1 MKIPRKPSLK
11 PSVVIAAIIGV
22 AILGAGGVF
31 AYQHFTNQASE
42 SQKAPDK
49 QEEIPV
55 TPTTT
60 PPAKGGQQNTPDEDP
75 ETPSSDGPAITITAM
90 NQNDGT
96 LQIRSVIQ
104 AIWSDGTCTLSMTK
118 ASDTVTREAAL
129 QPLPSTTTCQGF
141 DIPVSDLSPGSWTV
155 RITATNGTTTINT
168 ESETTIQ

>member
-1 MKIPRKPSLK
+1 MKIPRKSSLK
-11 PSVVIAAIIGV
+11 PSVVIASIIGV
-22 AILGAGGVF
+22 IILGAGGVF

-42 SQKAPDK
+42 SHKSAEQ

-60 PPAKGGQQNTPDEDP
+60 PPAKGGQQSTPDENP
-75 ETPSSDGPAITITAM
+75 ETPSTDGPAMTITAM

-96 LQIRSVIQ
+96 LQIRNVIQ
-104 AIWSDGTCTLSMTK
+104 AIWSDGTCTLTMTK
-118 ASDTVTREAAL
+118 GSDTVTREAPL

-141 DIPVSDLSPGSWTV
+141 DIPVSDLSPGEWTV
-155 RITATNGTTTINT
+155 RITATNGTTTIST